1 MSSGSKTAM
10 VAHEL
15 RRSILAPLLPL
26 LIAGTIAG
34 GCSQAPAPAQPQA
47 AAPQAPAPSPSPS
60 DNPSSPAPD
69 PVKPVAKVPL
79 REDRVV
85 VIDPG
90 DDETAIGEVSLVEV
104 ARGEKERRSHAAEP
118 VAVITNRTLPAY
130 AAKGQLTIATPG
142 EQPPSTRQDAGDVPE
157 IRDEQYWRARGLEI
171 RRRWREAV
179 DEIGQ
184 LEQDAAELRRRFYAE
199 ADPYRRDGQ
208 IKPEWDRVL
217 DQLEDRRTEAEAA
230 EEELEQFLEAGRQ
243 AGALPG
249 WLQDGAEEEPPHKE
263 PPPAPTDAIEPHEF
277 GEELPEL
284 GEGPP

>member
-10 VAHEL
+10 AAHEL
-15 RRSILAPLLPL
+15 CRSILAPF
-26 LIAGTIAG
+26 LILVTLAG

-47 AAPQAPAPSPSPS
+47 AAPQPPSPS
-60 DNPSSPAPD
+60 DLPPSLPPTPGKPA
-69 PVKPVAKVPL
+69 ATVPL

-90 DDETAIGEVSLVEV
+90 DETVIGEVSLVEV
-104 ARGEKERRSHAAEP
+104 AREEKERRSHAAKP
-118 VAVITNRTLPAY
+118 MAVITNRTLPAY

-142 EQPPSTRQDAGDVPE
+142 EQPPSNREDAGATPE
-157 IRDEQYWRARGLEI
+157 LRDEQYWRSRGLEI

-179 DEIGQ
+179 DEIER
-184 LEQDAAELRRRFYAE
+184 LEQNADGLRRRFYAE
-199 ADPYRRDGQ
+199 ADPHRRDGQ

-217 DQLEDRRTEAEAA
+217 DHLEQKHTEAELA
-230 EEELEQFLEAGRQ
+230 EKELEEFMDAGRQ

-249 WLQDGAEEEPPHKE
+249 WLHEGAEEEPPHKD
-263 PPPAPTDAIEPHEF
+263 PQPSPTEAIEPREF
-277 GEELPEL
+277 GEALPEL

>member
-1 MSSGSKTAM
+1 MSSGSKTVMA
-10 VAHEL
+10 AHEL
-15 RRSILAPLLPL
+15 RRSILAPF
-26 LIAGTIAG
+26 LILGTLAG

-47 AAPQAPAPSPSPS
+47 AAPQPLSPSPFPS
-60 DNPSSPAPD
+60 DTAASPPPNPDKPA
-69 PVKPVAKVPL
+69 VNVPL

-90 DDETAIGEVSLVEV
+90 DEMVRGELSLVEV
-104 ARGEKERRSHAAEP
+104 AREEKERRSHAAEP

-130 AAKGQLTIATPG
+130 AAKGQLTVATPG
-142 EQPPSTRQDAGDVPE
+142 EQPPSNREDAGETPE
-157 IRDEQYWRARGLEI
+157 LRDEQYWRSRGLEI

-179 DEIGQ
+179 DEIGR
-184 LEQDAAELRRRFYAE
+184 LEQNAAGLRRRFYDE

-217 DQLEDRRTEAEAA
+217 DHLEQKRTESELAEK
-230 EEELEQFLEAGRQ
+230 ELEEFMEAGRQ

-249 WLQDGAEEEPPHKE
+249 WLHEGAEEEPPHKS
-263 PPPAPTDAIEPHEF
+263 PQPSPTEAIEPREF
-277 GEELPEL
+277 GEELREL

>member
-15 RRSILAPLLPL
+15 RRSILAPLL
-26 LIAGTIAG
+26 IAGTLAG
-34 GCSQAPAPAQPQA
+34 GCAQVPAPAQPQA
-47 AAPQAPAPSPSPS
+47 AAPQPPAPSPSPS
-60 DNPSSPAPD
+60 ETPSSPAPD

-90 DDETAIGEVSLVEV
+90 DETVVGEVSLVEV
-104 ARGEKERRSHAAEP
+104 ARGEKERRSHAAAP

-142 EQPPSTRQDAGDVPE
+142 EQPPSTREVVGDTPE
-157 IRDEQYWRARGLEI
+157 IRDERYWRSRGREI
-171 RRRWREAV
+171 RHRWREAV
-179 DEIGQ
+179 DEIGR
-184 LEQDAAELRRRFYAE
+184 LEQNAAGLRRRFYAE

-217 DQLEDRRTEAEAA
+217 DHLEQKHTEAELA
-230 EEELEQFLEAGRQ
+230 ERELEQFLEAGRQ

-263 PPPAPTDAIEPHEF
+263 PSPSPTDAIEPREF